1 MYVLLP
7 EKYIIINILISIQ
20 SEVDK
25 IAGTY

>member
-7 EKYIIINILISIQ
+7 EKYIISNILISIQ

-25 IAGTY
+25 IVGTY

>member
-25 IAGTY
+25 IVGTY